1 MGQREIKGP
10 QERFER
16 SGAQRLRDIR
26 PITTRMWSAM
36 MSEFSSVLLAGGAV
50 LMFVEPASVNFVT
63 PASLLFAGL
72 VMSRRVTL
80 PLRLPRTARMRD
92 WNHPSPKGRR
102 PRMAEGSIYLGKD
115 VNGRELWIAFE
126 DGRQHA
132 TVPGTTGAGKTTAL
146 LSFLANALTHA
157 SGFVIVDGKADN
169 KLYGEVLALARR
181 FGREDDVLC
190 LNFMV
195 ASGVKDSNRFNPF
208 AVGNADAIGEML
220 SSLLGEPAPGDANG
234 VFRERAVAL
243 VGTLTPVLVWMRDH
257 KGVPLNIETIR
268 LSFEL
273 RSIWK
278 VATKR
283 LFEVRNPITGETT
296 DIPVP
301 EMPEDLIYPLQAYLG
316 ELPSYDMS
324 LDWNRQKTE
333 EPSKQHG
340 FAQFYFTHTFQ
351 LLGVSLGHIFKVRQ
365 SDVDMRDVVLNRRIL
380 VVNLPALESSDE
392 RLAALGKIVVASLR
406 GMMAQML
413 GARLEGDSDV
423 IVANKPGMGVAPFH
437 VVLDEVGY
445 YATSGMDRMLAQ
457 GRGLNMMFWLGFQE
471 VSGIWARLG
480 EKTQSLLGNGN
491 LTVAM
496 RQQDANRTR
505 QWIEDTAGK
514 TYVTQATSYEG
525 GGTGEYAESRS
536 AEVREVAGVDWRD
549 LQSLIEG
556 EAIILFGGRRIHA
569 KLFHADIDSR
579 GPMRLNRPVVLAPP
593 DAEALKASTGTGD
606 LRSRSAR
613 TRSRHGEDREVGDA
627 CGDAEGVFRRGRVRA
642 PGHGMRGGGD

>member
-1 MGQREIKGP
+1 
-10 QERFER
+10 
-16 SGAQRLRDIR
+16 
-26 PITTRMWSAM
+26 
-36 MSEFSSVLLAGGAV
+36 MSEFSSVLLAGGAM

-63 PASLLFAGL
+63 PASLLYAGL

-102 PRMAEGSIYLGKD
+102 PRMAEGSIHLGKD

-283 LFEVRNPITGETT
+283 VFEVRNPITGETT

-514 TYVTQATSYEG
+514 TYVTQATTYEG

-536 AEVREVAGVDWRD
+536 AEVREVARRRLARSAEPDR
-549 LQSLIEG
+549 
-556 EAIILFGGRRIHA
+556 GRGDHLVRRPPHPRKA
-569 KLFHADIDSR
+569 VSRRHRRERTDAAQPSR
-579 GPMRLNRPVVLAPP
+579 GLGAARRRGAESLDRNRN
-593 DAEALKASTGTGD
+593 
-606 LRSRSAR
+606 LRSGSAR

-627 CGDAEGVFRRGRVRA
+627 CGDAEGVL
-642 PGHGMRGGGD
+642 

>member
-1 MGQREIKGP
+1 
-10 QERFER
+10 
-16 SGAQRLRDIR
+16 
-26 PITTRMWSAM
+26 MWSAM
-36 MSEFSSVLLAGGAV
+36 ISEFSSVLLAGGAM
-50 LMFVEPASVNFVT
+50 LMFVEPASVNVVT
-63 PASLLFAGL
+63 PASLLYAGL

-102 PRMAEGSIYLGKD
+102 PRMAEGSIHLGKD

-283 LFEVRNPITGETT
+283 VFEVRNPITGETT

-437 VVLDEVGY
+437 VVLDEVG
-445 YATSGMDRMLAQ
+445 
-457 GRGLNMMFWLGFQE
+457 
-471 VSGIWARLG
+471 
-480 EKTQSLLGNGN
+480 
-491 LTVAM
+491 
-496 RQQDANRTR
+496 
-505 QWIEDTAGK
+505 
-514 TYVTQATSYEG
+514 
-525 GGTGEYAESRS
+525 
-536 AEVREVAGVDWRD
+536 
-549 LQSLIEG
+549 
-556 EAIILFGGRRIHA
+556 
-569 KLFHADIDSR
+569 
-579 GPMRLNRPVVLAPP
+579 
-593 DAEALKASTGTGD
+593 
-606 LRSRSAR
+606 
-613 TRSRHGEDREVGDA
+613 
-627 CGDAEGVFRRGRVRA
+627 
-642 PGHGMRGGGD
+642 

>member
-1 MGQREIKGP
+1 MGQREIVGP

-36 MSEFSSVLLAGGAV
+36 MSEFSSVLLAGGAM

-63 PASLLFAGL
+63 PASLLYAGL

-80 PLRLPRTARMRD
+80 PLRLPRTARHARLE
-92 WNHPSPKGRR
+92 PSL
-102 PRMAEGSIYLGKD
+102 AEGPHGRAWPTGRVYLGKD
-115 VNGRELWIAFE
+115 VNGRELWIASE

-132 TVPGTTGAGKTTAL
+132 TVPGTTGAGKTTAI

-157 SGFVIVDGKADN
+157 SGFVLVDGKADN
-169 KLYGEVLALARR
+169 ELFGEVLALARR

-195 ASGVKDSNRFNPF
+195 ASGVKESNRFNPF

-220 SSLLGEPAPGDANG
+220 ASQLGEPAPGDANG

-316 ELPSYDMS
+316 ELP
-324 LDWNRQKTE
+324 
-333 EPSKQHG
+333 
-340 FAQFYFTHTFQ
+340 
-351 LLGVSLGHIFKVRQ
+351 
-365 SDVDMRDVVLNRRIL
+365 VLRH
-380 VVNLPALESSDE
+380 D
-392 RLAALGKIVVASLR
+392 
-406 GMMAQML
+406 
-413 GARLEGDSDV
+413 
-423 IVANKPGMGVAPFH
+423 
-437 VVLDEVGY
+437 
-445 YATSGMDRMLAQ
+445 
-457 GRGLNMMFWLGFQE
+457 
-471 VSGIWARLG
+471 
-480 EKTQSLLGNGN
+480 
-491 LTVAM
+491 
-496 RQQDANRTR
+496 
-505 QWIEDTAGK
+505 
-514 TYVTQATSYEG
+514 
-525 GGTGEYAESRS
+525 
-536 AEVREVAGVDWRD
+536 
-549 LQSLIEG
+549 
-556 EAIILFGGRRIHA
+556 
-569 KLFHADIDSR
+569 
-579 GPMRLNRPVVLAPP
+579 
-593 DAEALKASTGTGD
+593 ASTGTG
-606 LRSRSAR
+606 RRPRSRRSSTASPSSTSRTPSRCSASRSATSSGSGSR
-613 TRSRHGEDREVGDA
+613 TSTCA
-627 CGDAEGVFRRGRVRA
+627 TWFSTAA
-642 PGHGMRGGGD
+642 SWS